1 LLPIEEET
9 KSKRKSEDIN
19 IKDPE
24 SNRVNKEEK
33 IKKEELEETKR
44 EKIKKEGSL
53 WKVEAKNITKL
64 GKR

>member
-53 WKVEAKNITKL
+53 
-64 GKR
+64 